1 MFSFNPTPP
10 NVNMGTRSRRA
21 ARELAL
27 NILYQVD
34 VAKLPAQEALTV
46 AFENTDLEE
55 TASEF
60 ATSLVNGT
68 LEHLTEIDIQLVKL
82 SVGWELQRQPAVDRN
97 ILRMA
102 IFEILYLDYIPA
114 SVSINEAVDLA
125 KKFSTYESGRFV
137 NGVLGALIRQLNT
150 QKEETSACTDS

>member
-1 MFSFNPTPP
+1 
-10 NVNMGTRSRRA
+10 MGTKSRRA

-27 NILYQVD
+27 NVLYQID
-34 VAKLPAQEALTV
+34 VAKLPPQEAIETAL
-46 AFENTDLEE
+46 ENTGLEG

-60 ATSLVNGT
+60 AVTLVHGV
-68 LEHLTEIDIQLVKL
+68 LEHMPEIDKKLAEL

-102 IFEILYLDYIPA
+102 MFEILYLDYIPP

-125 KKFSTYESGRFV
+125 KKYSTAESGRFV
-137 NGVLGALIRQLNT
+137 NGVLGTLVRQCGIGV
-150 QKEETSACTDS
+150 EEEDARSDT

>member
-1 MFSFNPTPP
+1 
-10 NVNMGTRSRRA
+10 MGTKSRRA

-34 VAKLPAQEALTV
+34 VAHIPMEEAIASAL
-46 AFENTDLEE
+46 ENTDLDV
-55 TASEF
+55 TAYEF
-60 ATSLVNGT
+60 AIVLVKGT
-68 LEHLTEIDIQLVKL
+68 LENMKAIDERLEKL

-102 IFEILYLDYIPA
+102 IFEILFLEYVPP

-125 KKFSTYESGRFV
+125 KKYSTEESGRFI
-137 NGVLGALIRQLNT
+137 NGVLGALARQL
-150 QKEETSACTDS
+150 ETNQEGQDGGAVT